1 MRHSKIKL
9 YNSKG
14 FSLEKRVIPFLVP
27 KFGFF
32 LKGRLITV
40 TSVPLDRPLLIIF
53 GGITIF
59 IVDASSFS
67 IEIFWS
73 KYDQIWSHLLKKLL
87 IFCIVKFLVTLRL
100 NNLNT
105 GYNHI
110 RSSGDRKQLK
120 KTSLSLKSF
129 SEIFTDVSFPT
140 SGIFFENMNC
150 WFNEWLHIINHR
162 SSLIDHER

>member
-1 MRHSKIKL
+1 MILVFCLFVPPKRSLKNRKYLSTLLPVNTTKKLKI
-9 YNSKG
+9 
-14 FSLEKRVIPFLVP
+14 
-27 KFGFF
+27 
-32 LKGRLITV
+32 
-40 TSVPLDRPLLIIF
+40 
-53 GGITIF
+53 
-59 IVDASSFS
+59 S

-73 KYDQIWSHLLKKLL
+73 KCDRIWSHLLKKLL

-100 NNLNT
+100 NNLNA

-120 KTSLSLKSF
+120 KTSPSLKSF

-140 SGIFFENMNC
+140 SGIFFENMKC

>member
-1 MRHSKIKL
+1 MLKLNRNRSNATDGLMRHSKIKL

-32 LKGRLITV
+32 WKGRLITV

-67 IEIFWS
+67 S
-73 KYDQIWSHLLKKLL
+73 KFKLL
-87 IFCIVKFLVTLRL
+87 QHDVIA
-100 NNLNT
+100 
-105 GYNHI
+105 
-110 RSSGDRKQLK
+110 
-120 KTSLSLKSF
+120 LSLTF
-129 SEIFTDVSFPT
+129 VLIFTFRLLSTLPFKMVKLS
-140 SGIFFENMNC
+140 SSWNCSSKLESCFFN
-150 WFNEWLHIINHR
+150 WTALP
-162 SSLIDHER
+162 SSQF

>member
-1 MRHSKIKL
+1 MLKLNGNRSNAADGLMRHSKIKL

-67 IEIFWS
+67 PKF
-73 KYDQIWSHLLKKLL
+73 KLL
-87 IFCIVKFLVTLRL
+87 QRDVIA
-100 NNLNT
+100 
-105 GYNHI
+105 
-110 RSSGDRKQLK
+110 
-120 KTSLSLKSF
+120 LSLTFVLISTFRLLSTLPFKM
-129 SEIFTDVSFPT
+129 VK
-140 SGIFFENMNC
+140 
-150 WFNEWLHIINHR
+150 L
-162 SSLIDHER
+162 SSS